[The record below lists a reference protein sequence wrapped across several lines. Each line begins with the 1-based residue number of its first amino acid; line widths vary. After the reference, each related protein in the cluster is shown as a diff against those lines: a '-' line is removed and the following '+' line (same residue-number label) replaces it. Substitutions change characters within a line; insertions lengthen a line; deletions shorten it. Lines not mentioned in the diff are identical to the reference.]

1 MIGLEVNDVAVVREQ
16 QKLERLMTTNPK
28 TEKALRELLRQVILQ
43 ARADVMRS
51 VTFENGDPRQSR
63 RAIRTTV
70 YKKILGA
77 NINIYNSRRS
87 HGVQRYMPPHTLRPG
102 QRGGNRVKPSQ
113 RTLQLQSYAPEDRGF
128 ILRFVN
134 SGTIDRVIPF
144 SPHDDRKPSKWNK
157 HPNTG
162 NRGHI
167 EGINFF
173 RNLGEQAMTR
183 AADNLATLI
192 DTEIDNILNGKQ

>member
-51 VTFENGDPRQSR
+51 VTFDNGDPRQSR

-134 SGTIDRVIPF
+134 SGTSDRYIGGRNDQLSVN
-144 SPHDDRKPSKWNK
+144 H
-157 HPNTG
+157 TG
-162 NRGHI
+162 RGYRGYISGTH
-167 EGINFF
+167 FF
-173 RNLGEQAMTR
+173 RNIGEAALTR

>member
-43 ARADVMRS
+43 ARTDVMRS
-51 VTFENGDPRQSR
+51 VTFDNGDPRQSR

-87 HGVQRYMPPHTLRPG
+87 HGVQRYMPTHTLRPG

-134 SGTIDRVIPF
+134 DGIPEPRQAGTRGGHL
-144 SPHDDRKPSKWNK
+144 S
-157 HPNTG
+157 G
-162 NRGHI
+162 NRGTIAAQH
-167 EGINFF
+167 FF
-173 RNLGEQAMTR
+173 RNIGEVALTR

-192 DTEIDNILNGKQ
+192 DTEIDNILNGKK

>member
-1 MIGLEVNDVAVVREQ
+1 MIGLEVNDVAEVKEQ

-43 ARADVMRS
+43 ARTDVMRS
-51 VTFENGDPRQSR
+51 VTFDNGDPRQSR

-87 HGVQRYMPPHTLRPG
+87 HGVQRYMPTHTLRPG

-134 SGTIDRVIPF
+134 SGANGRNIQFKTDAR
-144 SPHDDRKPSKWNK
+144 RKVDKWNK

-162 NRGHI
+162 NRGQITPH
-167 EGINFF
+167 NFF
-173 RNLGEQAMTR
+173 RNIGEVALTR

-192 DTEIDNILNGKQ
+192 DTEIDNILNGKK

>member
-28 TEKALRELLRQVILQ
+28 TEKALRELLRQVIIQ
-43 ARADVMRS
+43 ARVDVMRS
-51 VTFENGDPRQSR
+51 VTFDNGDPRQSR

-87 HGVQRYMPPHTLRPG
+87 HGVQRYMQPHTLRPG
-102 QRGGNRVKPSQ
+102 QRGGNRLKPSQ

-134 SGTIDRVIPF
+134 SGTSDRYIGGRNDQLSVN
-144 SPHDDRKPSKWNK
+144 H
-157 HPNTG
+157 TG
-162 NRGHI
+162 RGYRGHI
-167 EGINFF
+167 SGTHFF
-173 RNLGEQAMTR
+173 RNIGEVALTR